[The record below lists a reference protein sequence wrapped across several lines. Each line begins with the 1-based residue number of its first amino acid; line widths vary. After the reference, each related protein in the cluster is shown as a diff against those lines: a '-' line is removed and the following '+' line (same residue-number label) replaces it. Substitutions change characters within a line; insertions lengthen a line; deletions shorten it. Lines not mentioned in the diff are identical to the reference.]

1 MIVLVLPDIPEE
13 DALLTA
19 ARQGQEAAVMQIYES
34 YFPPIYEYIRLRVN
48 DRHEAEDLAS
58 EVFLKFV
65 KALHGP
71 NAPRHSLRGWLF
83 KVARNAIATHHVKI
97 KQQPE
102 IELEEWFAAPT
113 DQDPEIIFLRNLS
126 THTIH
131 EAMRRLTTEQQEV
144 LVLRFGQQLSLEET
158 ADIMGKSIGAIKT
171 MQFRAVESMR
181 RSLNAGRKEESYG

>member
-1 MIVLVLPDIPEE
+1 MILLVLPDLPEE

-19 ARQGQEAAVMQIYES
+19 ARQGQETALMQIYES
-34 YFPPIYEYIRLRVN
+34 YFPPIYQYIRLRVN

-65 KALHGP
+65 KALRGP

-83 KVARNAIATHHVKI
+83 KVARNSIATHHSRI

-102 IELEEWFAAPT
+102 IELDEWFAAPS
-113 DQDPEIIFLRNLS
+113 DHDPEVVFLRNLS
-126 THTIH
+126 IHVVH
-131 EAMRRLTTEQQEV
+131 EAMRNLTGEQQEV

-158 ADIMGKSIGAIKT
+158 ADIMGKSVGAIKT

-181 RSLNAGRKEESYG
+181 RLLNAGRKEESYG

>member
-1 MIVLVLPDIPEE
+1 MIFLVLPDIPKE
-13 DALLTA
+13 DALLA
-19 ARQGQEAAVMQIYES
+19 SARQGQETALMEIYAS

-65 KALHGP
+65 KALRGP

-83 KVARNAIATHHVKI
+83 KVARNVIATHHI
-97 KQQPE
+97 KTQQQPE
-102 IELEEWFAAPT
+102 IELDEWFAAPS
-113 DQDPEIIFLRNLS
+113 DNDPEVIFLRNLN
-126 THTIH
+126 TNAIH
-131 EAMRRLTTEQQEV
+131 DAMRRLTAEQQEV

-158 ADIMGKSIGAIKT
+158 ADIMGKSVGAIKT

-181 RSLNAGRKEESYG
+181 RLLNAGHREESYG